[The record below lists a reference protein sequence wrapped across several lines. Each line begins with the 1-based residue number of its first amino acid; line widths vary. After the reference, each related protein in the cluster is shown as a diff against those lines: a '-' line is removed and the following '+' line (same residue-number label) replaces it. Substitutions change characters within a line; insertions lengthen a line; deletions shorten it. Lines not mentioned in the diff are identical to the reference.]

1 MKTRHLGTPR
11 VCLRFW
17 VAGPTASEIR
27 KDNSQ
32 LPGTPG
38 LFGRGVPG
46 FFLLG
51 FPPAIWHKG
60 RNISSG
66 ERFWYVAVQ
75 APASDKLQT
84 FYEKQRTFCNQWRFC
99 AAPRSRVC
107 IRLFPDPFDGTAL
120 RIYRGRR
127 SPGPAAAHAAP

>member
-46 FFLLG
+46 FFVGISTRNMAQRQEYKLRRAILVRGGTGSGQRQITDLL
-51 FPPAIWHKG
+51 
-60 RNISSG
+60 
-66 ERFWYVAVQ
+66 
-75 APASDKLQT
+75 
-84 FYEKQRTFCNQWRFC
+84 
-99 AAPRSRVC
+99 
-107 IRLFPDPFDGTAL
+107 
-120 RIYRGRR
+120 
-127 SPGPAAAHAAP
+127 